1 MSLVALVSVK
11 GAHGAS
17 TSGLAIASVWPAD
30 RKVLFAELDPA
41 GGDLVARFGL
51 APDPGLVQL
60 GAAFRHALSVE
71 EVWSHT
77 QTLDGGVPVLVGP
90 ATAQQGHAL
99 GPLWEHLGP
108 VLAAVPGTDVI
119 ADCGRLDPT
128 SPALEIARH
137 ADIVVLVAR
146 PSLEGVAHL
155 RARLAVS
162 VSDAPVGIVLL
173 GDRPYSAAEV
183 EAAVGVKVI
192 GVVANDD
199 RAARLLNGEPGTPS
213 ALNRSALMRSAR
225 ALAAVIASVARAQEA
240 RRLAEPVARNP
251 RSSSEEFALADS
263 GGVR

>member
-60 GAAFRHALSVE
+60 GAGFRHALSAE
-71 EVWSHT
+71 EVWSHS
-77 QTLDGGVPVLVGP
+77 QTLPGGVPVLVGP

-108 VLAAVPGTDVI
+108 VLAALPDTDVI
-119 ADCGRLDPT
+119 ADCGRLDPG
-128 SPALEIARH
+128 SPALEIPRH
-137 ADIVVLVAR
+137 ADIVVLVVR
-146 PSLEGVAHL
+146 PTLEGVAHL
-155 RARLAVS
+155 RARLAAA
-162 VSDAPVGIVLL
+162 VSDAPVGIVLV
-173 GDRPYSAAEV
+173 GESPYSAAEV

-192 GVVANDD
+192 GAIASDE
-199 RAARLLNGEPGTPS
+199 RAADLLNGEPGKAS

-225 ALAAVIASVARAQEA
+225 GLAAVLAPVARAQQHA
-240 RRLAEPVARNP
+240 RRPQPVAP
-251 RSSSEEFALADS
+251 ATTPSSREFALADA
-263 GGVR
+263 GDMR